1 MLLKRHE
8 VAVID
13 PYVLFSLG
21 DDDIARDHQ
30 A

>member
-8 VAVID
+8 AAVID

-21 DDDIARDHQ
+21 DDGIARDHK